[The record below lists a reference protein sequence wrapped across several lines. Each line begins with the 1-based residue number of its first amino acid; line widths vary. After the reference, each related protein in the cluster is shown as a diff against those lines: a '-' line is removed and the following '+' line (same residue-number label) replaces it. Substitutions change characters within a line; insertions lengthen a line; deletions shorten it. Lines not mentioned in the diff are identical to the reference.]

1 MAAFFGQSLP
11 RAPTLGA
18 RESSLGSGGT
28 WPYGNLAD
36 VLRAIVLPVSWQCV
50 ADHSKQASLG
60 LLFGRM
66 AGRRHWV
73 QNCDPQP

>member
-36 VLRAIVLPVSWQCV
+36 VFQAIFSSCQL
-50 ADHSKQASLG
+50 DSLG
-60 LLFGRM
+60 ILFGRM
-66 AGRRHWV
+66 DRKSKEACGH
-73 QNCDPQP
+73 NM